1 MTSHVMAAQD
11 QTSDQWRNL
20 LSSDPEQASRAA
32 DTLYGSISAA
42 QRTAQTFLDDAA
54 GKKVIASVEA
64 GHRTAAAILLLG
76 YVTGADS
83 VLTRVIRDHGDERVK
98 LHSWSRPVPLRV
110 AATAALSRL
119 GDAKARRSLL
129 EGIDGYDS
137 PTRVFLLDIL
147 PSIDAPEVWHALST
161 YLDDAHEI
169 PEDVP
174 SGADQRRM
182 CDHAVDAF
190 LDRFNFPV
198 SFGRKP
204 GGRYDSKEVGEAR
217 RALRQFAPQ

>member
-1 MTSHVMAAQD
+1 MAAQD
-11 QTSDQWRNL
+11 QANDPRRNL
-20 LSSDPEQASRAA
+20 LSSDPEQAARAA
-32 DTLYGSISAA
+32 DALYGSMSAA
-42 QRTAQTFLDDAA
+42 QRTAQTFLDAAA
-54 GKKVIASVEA
+54 GQKVIASVEA
-64 GHRTAAAILLLG
+64 GNRTAAAILLLG
-76 YVTGADS
+76 YATGADS
-83 VLTRVIRDHGDERVK
+83 VLTHVMRDHGDEPVK

-137 PTRVFLLDIL
+137 QTRVFLLDIL
-147 PSIDAPEVWHALST
+147 PSIDAPEVWHALSA
-161 YLDDAHEI
+161 YMDDAHEI

-190 LDRFNFPV
+190 LDRFNFPL

-204 GGRYDSKEVGEAR
+204 GGRYDSKEVGEVR
-217 RALRQFAPQ
+217 RALRQLAPQ

>member
-1 MTSHVMAAQD
+1 MAAQIPAGQEQAD
-11 QTSDQWRNL
+11 DKRQTL
-20 LSSDPEQASRAA
+20 LSSDPDQAARAA
-32 DTLYGSISAA
+32 DALYESTAA
-42 QRTAQTFLDDAA
+42 TQRTAQTFLDAA
-54 GKKVIASVEA
+54 TGKTVIASVEA
-64 GHRTAAAILLLG
+64 GNRTAAAILLLG
-76 YVTGADS
+76 YVKGADP
-83 VLTRVIRDHGDERVK
+83 VLTSLIHEHGDERVK

-119 GDAKARRSLL
+119 GDANARRNLL

-137 PTRVFLLDIL
+137 ETRIFLLDIL

-161 YLDDAHEI
+161 YMDDAREI

-174 SGADQRRM
+174 SGADRRRL

-198 SFGRKP
+198 SFQRKP
-204 GGRYDSKEVGEAR
+204 GGRYDSKDIGETR
-217 RALRQFAPQ
+217 RALRQSAPQ